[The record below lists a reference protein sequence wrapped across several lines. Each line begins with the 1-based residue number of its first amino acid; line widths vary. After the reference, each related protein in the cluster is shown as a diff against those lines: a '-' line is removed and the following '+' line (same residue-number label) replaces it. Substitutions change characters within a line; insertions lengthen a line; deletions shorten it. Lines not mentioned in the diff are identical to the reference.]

1 MDGTES
7 VVHSSLLLW
16 LRMALAYAR
25 MSISRFIAMRAKALM
40 DLSSVW
46 FTMGA
51 NMILWYA
58 LYVTQGIVTI
68 QGYSIR
74 DMMLYLIVVTV
85 TEAIIN
91 HPYQAQE
98 QMNDIHEGMLNT
110 YLLKPLHPFWIWYVQ
125 NISKKFLMYI
135 VFGLPF
141 LLFFVL
147 NATSAFDAFLHAVMW
162 TIILIAGGTLRFLLF
177 STVALF
183 TFWIGLSW
191 GWTFIL
197 RVIMTIASGAFLPLS
212 FFPDA
217 VRGVIELLPFQFV
230 GYIPAQ
236 ILLGRLSGPELWHAL
251 AVGAAWI
258 IILLLG
264 WIALY
269 RRGSLQYEA
278 YGG

>member
-1 MDGTES
+1 M
-7 VVHSSLLLW
+7 
-16 LRMALAYAR
+16 RMVLAYAR
-25 MSISRFIAMRAKALM
+25 MSISRFVAMRAKALM

-58 LYVTQGIVTI
+58 LYVTQGIATI
-68 QGYSIR
+68 QGYSIH

-125 NISKKFLMYI
+125 NMSKKFLMYM

-141 LLFFVL
+141 LVLFVL
-147 NATSAFDAFLHAVMW
+147 NATSVLDAFVRALVW
-162 TIILIAGGTLRFLLF
+162 TIVLIAGGTLRFLLF
-177 STVALF
+177 STVALL

-197 RVIMTIASGAFLPLS
+197 RVTMTIASGAFLPLT
-212 FFPDA
+212 FFPDS
-217 VRGVIELLPFQFV
+217 VRVVIELLPFQFV

-236 ILLGRLSGPELWHAL
+236 ILLGRLTSPELLHAL
-251 AVGAAWI
+251 VVGVVWLV
-258 IILLLG
+258 ILALS

-269 RRGSLQYEA
+269 RRGSIQYEA